1 MTTRTDR
8 IHSRLTPIEPA
19 AERLPFWTRSTNPI
33 VRRHL
38 GLYWRTLPPE
48 LLPVLKIM
56 AGWALI
62 LFVGALMLDVLYFA
76 LIVLIVSVIVLPV
89 ATLMYAHILLDIAV
103 RASDMMQE
111 EKRNNTLNLLMAT
124 PMSLQQILL
133 GKVAAAMWRRM
144 EDWTLI
150 TYAVALAAPPLFFS
164 MYIDIW
170 QNSVYP
176 LAMPLAVMGGLVVS
190 LLRLVLEPLMVGMI
204 AVSIGALVPYRNTAI
219 SLAVV
224 LSAAY
229 VAIMWLIS
237 QLPIARGMALRDGT
251 RIQPDYF
258 MVVLIDFVL
267 PIAVPA
273 LVTWLLLRVTV
284 NLLRRD

>member
-8 IHSRLTPIEPA
+8 IHSRLTPVEPA
-19 AERLPFWTRSTNPI
+19 VERLPYWTRSTNPI

-48 LLPVLKIM
+48 LQPVLKIVV
-56 AGWALI
+56 GWAVV

-89 ATLMYAHILLDIAV
+89 AMLVYAHILLDIAV

-170 QNSVYP
+170 QSPYYP

-204 AVSIGALVPYRNTAI
+204 AVFIGAIVPYRNTAI
-219 SLAVV
+219 SLSVV
-224 LSAAY
+224 LSVAY
-229 VAIMWLIS
+229 VVIMWLMN
-237 QLPIARGMALRDGT
+237 QLPIKHITVFKDGT
-251 RIQPDYF
+251 RILPDYF
-258 MVVLIDFVL
+258 LVILVDFIL

-273 LVTWLLLRVTV
+273 LITWGLLRLTV